1 MLLPARSVWSDK
13 LGCVHSEA
21 GPSHRHLAPCTCFS
35 LSLPTHGGF
44 ADVLHHGAVLPGLAW
59 TTGAGRTCSPHL
71 PFPSRSALVS
81 GTYVR
86 YVSLRPCTSPFQRLW
101 DPETGAACPR
111 CSRSHFRPLP
121 GPCDAPGCRA
131 SSGPGGVLRGTGPR
145 PLQHSPSS
153 PSRPRPSVLTS
164 LLSTVWQ
171 VAPSCL
177 VLMSRNAS
185 RVSCSIAVVVDRV
198 SGCFP
203 RWFVRRPKL
212 TSDVSSCTCCHRTLV

>member
-1 MLLPARSVWSDK
+1 MTSQKDIGCSHSDVLLQTRPVWSDK
-13 LGCVHSEA
+13 LGCVLSSA
-21 GPSHRHLAPCTCFS
+21 GPSHRHHGIPHLPVACDVPPCLPVHLLLPP
-35 LSLPTHGGF
+35 LSPSPFVADF
-44 ADVLHHGAVLPGLAW
+44 ADVFHHGAMLPGLAW
-59 TTGAGRTCSPHL
+59 ATGAGRTCSLHL
-71 PFPSRSALVS
+71 PFPTWSDLVS

-86 YVSLRPCTSPFQRLW
+86 LSKVSLRPCTSPSPRLW

-111 CSRSHFRPLP
+111 CPRPHVRPLP
-121 GPCDAPGCRA
+121 GPCDAPSCRA

-177 VLMSRNAS
+177 VLMSRNS
-185 RVSCSIAVVVDRV
+185 FRVS
-198 SGCFP
+198 
-203 RWFVRRPKL
+203 
-212 TSDVSSCTCCHRTLV
+212 